1 MNKLNSTQLIIENN
15 IALIKICREKQ
26 LNALNQ
32 AVLDELSLVLNDVQI
47 NSSVKAVIITGQGE
61 KSFVAGADIKE
72 FQNFSKEEGRLL
84 AQNGQHNVFDKIE
97 NFSKPVIAAING
109 YALGGGLELA
119 LSCHIRVASENA
131 KLGFPECSLGLIPGY
146 GGTQRLGQIVGK
158 GFAFEMI
165 LTGKMIDVNRAQN
178 IGLVNQISQLESLIE
193 DAKKIA
199 KSCIKNSPK
208 ALSAAIKCI
217 NKSFYT
223 DGYELE
229 IKEFSELFE
238 NDEFKEGVLAFLEKR
253 RPNF

>member
-1 MNKLNSTQLIIENN
+1 MKKLNSTQLIIENN

>member
-1 MNKLNSTQLIIENN
+1 MKKLNSTQLIIENN

-32 AVLDELSLVLNDVQI
+32 AVLDELSLVLNNVQI